1 MNPNYSYPKNEN
13 EFFSRQYS
21 VDQLVKN
28 YTFQQ
33 LMFFYH
39 YGMNT
44 LNVLNHIIE
53 NNLFDEVEELP
64 HNVENDKMYFVLRT
78 AIIRNAMQKM
88 DTCQIFSHSN
98 FICVH
103 HLN

>member
-1 MNPNYSYPKNEN
+1 MNPNYPYPKNEN

-44 LNVLNHIIE
+44 LNVLNRIIDK
-53 NNLFDEVEELP
+53 NLFDEVGELP
-64 HNVENDKMYFVLRT
+64 HNVENDKAYFILRT
-78 AIIRNAMQKM
+78 AIIKNAMQKM
-88 DTCQIFSHSN
+88 DTCQIYNHSN